1 MFGRSKTRR
10 VVGAVKR
17 YIQKLVESGRSRYR
31 VAIPAIKRYLF
42 NWLVLI
48 DLAINTLLA
57 GSPYETISER
67 CWRHRDHWAAAASVK
82 LIDGIFR
89 LFGEND
95 HCKNAAE
102 GDESQYEVWGK

>member
-1 MFGRSKTRR
+1 M
-10 VVGAVKR
+10 GAVKL
-17 YIQKLVESGRSRYR
+17 YILKLVASVQFRCQA
-31 VAIPAIKRYLF
+31 VIPVIKRYLF

-67 CWRHRDHWAAAASVK
+67 CWRHREHWAAAASVK

-95 HCKNAAE
+95 HCKNADE